1 MAHITT
7 ATRNR
12 YNDDGTKQIDEPISI
27 NADNINIVED
37 SRLYSR
43 EKSRI
48 IFNDGSEIC
57 VIETK
62 EEIERIV
69 NSKWV
74 KKIFY

>member
-1 MAHITT
+1 MAYMITV
-7 ATRNR
+7 TRNR

-37 SRLYSR
+37 SRLDSR

-48 IFNDGSEIC
+48 IFNNGSEIC
-57 VIETK
+57 VVETK

-69 NSKWV
+69 NLK
-74 KKIFY
+74 

>member
-1 MAHITT
+1 MITI
-7 ATRNR
+7 TRNR
-12 YNDDGTKQIDEPISI
+12 YNNEGIMEIDELISV

-37 SRLYSR
+37 SRLDTR

-48 IFNDGSEIC
+48 IFNDGHEIC

-69 NSKWV
+69 NLK
-74 KKIFY
+74 